1 MDNET
6 TTQTTSNEISTP
18 KADIDEPFRILSN
31 ALCGEYNSTFF
42 DQTQSWDTFDPDVT
56 SCFRRTVLIWIPC
69 AFFWL
74 FLPIRLKQIMRRKGQ
89 IGAVVPGGAGL
100 LNISKTVAA
109 CFLVIIG
116 CIDLALAIGGIGNPA
131 GFVILAD
138 VLDASLRIM
147 TFSAV
152 VTLIHGEK
160 INGFI
165 SSWLQFFFWLLFLAT
180 GTIGLYSNIRGFNH
194 EIVPVG

>member
-6 TTQTTSNEISTP
+6 TTPSTSNGISTT
-18 KADIDEPFRILSN
+18 KADTDEPFRVLSN
-31 ALCGEYNSTFF
+31 TLCGEYNSTFF

-74 FLPIRLKQIMRRKGQ
+74 FLPIRLKQIMQRKGQ

-131 GFVILAD
+131 GAVIIAD
-138 VLDASLRIM
+138 VVDASLRHARGGVL
-147 TFSAV
+147 TGNASAFDMAASRCTAASCFPLRV
-152 VTLIHGEK
+152 RP
-160 INGFI
+160 N
-165 SSWLQFFFWLLFLAT
+165 AT
-180 GTIGLYSNIRGFNH
+180 NTEYF
-194 EIVPVG
+194 